1 MRFRYLFL
9 FLFLLSGQLL
19 ADDLESDTIH
29 LQEVTIHGSYYEK
42 FSPGSVVERTDSLD
56 LQIFQAYSLNDI
68 LGYKKPIFFK
78 SYGSGMLSTISF
90 RGTGAGH
97 TSVIWNGVNI
107 NQPTIG
113 QTDFSLFPVFAFDDI
128 RIFYGAS
135 SSIFG
140 SEAIGGAISL
150 DSKPNW
156 SREFSGG
163 IGQYIGSYGN
173 FLTHLKAQVKIGEKV
188 L

>member
-1 MRFRYLFL
+1 
-9 FLFLLSGQLL
+9 
-19 ADDLESDTIH
+19 
-29 LQEVTIHGSYYEK
+29 
-42 FSPGSVVERTDSLD
+42 
-56 LQIFQAYSLNDI
+56 
-68 LGYKKPIFFK
+68 
-78 SYGSGMLSTISF
+78 MLSTISF

-140 SEAIGGAISL
+140 
-150 DSKPNW
+150 
-156 SREFSGG
+156 F
-163 IGQYIGSYGN
+163 
-173 FLTHLKAQVKIGEKV
+173 
-188 L
+188 